1 MWKQKIAYVDLT
13 TGQVETKYIPEEIR
27 RKYLGMRGIDTYL
40 LYNHVKPGIDPLGP
54 ENVLLVSS
62 GPLAGTP
69 VPSSCRTHASAL
81 SPLTNCVGSTS
92 MGNYFG
98 PELRYA
104 GFDHLVVTGKSEKPC
119 YLWIHDGEIEI
130 RDGEYIWGMDCYE
143 TQKLVKEYHADE
155 DIQVM
160 TIGQAGENL
169 VKYANIRTGLKATG
183 GRTGIGCVMGSK
195 NLKCIAV
202 RGTLGVELFSDGEKM
217 VDVCLKLW
225 KEKLSHRL
233 HLMDK
238 EIGRGGFFGNTNT
251 IGLIRNK
258 NFQRNQMT
266 DGTDVEPENLDR
278 FAIGRQACFACQ
290 LHCRFRFK
298 ITTGP
303 RTGVYAEG
311 PDYTTLGTMGAE
323 LDNESMDEVLA
334 CGELCDKYGID
345 NMEIGSLLSWAIELY
360 EKGIIT
366 IEDTEIPLEWDN
378 IESKYEMIKR
388 IALREGFGDVLADG
402 AELAIQRI
410 GEESRYYCIQ
420 MKGMSNL
427 HSDERPTPSLALNVA
442 VSTRGPDHLRGR
454 PIPDLMAL
462 PEPVLE
468 KMYGGGPMSSN
479 YNSYVGKARMVV
491 ASENRSALSNCL
503 GTCGGITGG
512 GDVGGLKEVVH
523 LVTGLQLTQKEVD
536 EIGERIYTMERMF
549 NNRQGRTRKDDY
561 LPDRY
566 YDEPTPVGMPMAR
579 GKTIDR
585 EKFDTMLDEYYEL
598 HGWDAGGV
606 PKPETLKRLG
616 IDTEPSHLL

>member
-1 MWKQKIAYVDLT
+1 MWNQKIAYVDLG
-13 TGQVETKYIPEEIR
+13 TGKVETKYIPEEIR

-40 LYNHVKPGIDPLGP
+40 LYNHIKPGIDPLGP

-69 VPSSCRTHASAL
+69 VPSACRTHVSAL
-81 SPLTNCVGSTS
+81 SPLTECVGSTS

-104 GFDHLVVTGKSEKPC
+104 GFDHLVIKGKAEKPS
-119 YLWIHDGEIEI
+119 YLWVHDGQIEV
-130 RDGEYIWGMDCYE
+130 RDADYIWGQDCFE
-143 TQKLVKEYHADE
+143 AQKSVKAHHGDE
-155 DIQVM
+155 DVQVM

-169 VKYANIRTGLKATG
+169 VKYACVRTGLKATG
-183 GRTGIGCVMGSK
+183 GRTGMGCVMGSK

-202 RGTLGVELFSDGEKM
+202 RGTLGVELFSDADKM
-217 VDVCLKLW
+217 IDVCYKLW
-225 KEKLSHRL
+225 KEKMSHRL
-233 HLMDK
+233 HYMDK

-258 NFQRNQMT
+258 NFQRNQMV
-266 DGTDVEPENLDR
+266 DGTDIEPENLDR
-278 FAIGRQACFACQ
+278 FAIGRQACFACK

-298 ITTGP
+298 LTTGP
-303 RTGVYAEG
+303 RAGEYAEG

-334 CGELCDKYGID
+334 CGELCDKYGMD

-378 IESKYEMIKR
+378 IESKYEMIRR
-388 IALREGFGDVLADG
+388 IAMREGFGDVLADG

-454 PIPDLMAL
+454 PIQDLMAL
-462 PEPVLE
+462 PVPVLE

-503 GTCGGITGG
+503 GTCGGIGG
-512 GDVGGLKEVVH
+512 GGEVGGLKEVVY
-523 LVTGLQLTQKEVD
+523 LVTGLKLTQEEAD
-536 EIGERIYTMERMF
+536 SIGERVYTLERMF
-549 NNRQGRTRKDDY
+549 NNRQGRGRKDDY

-585 EKFDTMLDEYYEL
+585 KEYDKMLDEYYEF
-598 HGWDAGGV
+598 HGWDSNGV
-606 PKPETLKRLG
+606 PTPETLKRL
-616 IDTEPSHLL
+616 DLTNEPSNLL